1 MKDEK
6 KDKKS
11 LIKNKY
17 FWAVFALSFL
27 VLCLV
32 GETVLAVLNSII
44 SKGKYIAYTVP
55 LYVMPPVAFLATFVM
70 LYIIRRNHKKAE
82 ILIDSMNKFAAG
94 DLNVK
99 ILSGTKDKEYIKIYE
114 NFNKMVEEISS
125 VNDMRDDFIN
135 SFSHEIKTPLS
146 SINGFANLVL
156 DGGLDKSEEER
167 VLKIIAASSDKLLR
181 LTDNMLTLSRLENQ
195 KLMAPAEEV
204 KLDTVIKNCIIMLE
218 TQWAEKNVSVST
230 DLLPV
235 KIIGNKSRLSQVF
248 LNLLSNAVKF
258 TPAGGEVYVGMREE
272 NGFVYADVSDTG
284 IGIAEDEINAVFD
297 KYYRSRNAKNTE
309 GSGLGLAI
317 CKMVCALHGGDISVK
332 SVLNEGSTFTVK
344 LPLNR

>member
-1 MKDEK
+1 MNDGKKEK
-6 KDKKS
+6 KY
-11 LIKNKY
+11 LIKNKH

-32 GETVLAVLNSII
+32 GETVLAVINNIV
-44 SKGKYIAYTVP
+44 SKGKYIEYTVP
-55 LYVMPPVAFLATFVM
+55 LYVMPPVAFLSAFVM
-70 LYIIRRNHKKAE
+70 LYLIRRNHKKAE
-82 ILIDSMNKFAAG
+82 ILIDSMNRVAAG

-99 ILSGTKDKEYIKIYE
+99 ITSDTKDKKYIQIYE
-114 NFNKMVEEISS
+114 NFNKMVEELSS

-135 SFSHEIKTPLS
+135 AFSHEIKTPLS
-146 SINGFANLVL
+146 SINGFSNLIL
-156 DGGLDKSEEER
+156 DGGLDKSEEKR
-167 VLKIIAASSDKLLR
+167 VLKIISASSDKLLR

-204 KLDTVIKNCIIMLE
+204 KLDAIIKNCIIMLE

-235 KIIGNKSRLSQVF
+235 KINGNKTQLSQVF

-258 TPAGGEVYVGMREE
+258 TPAGGEVCVDMREE
-272 NGFVYADVSDTG
+272 NGFVFADVKDTG
-284 IGIAEDEINAVFD
+284 IGIAEDELNAVFE
-297 KYYRSRNAKNTE
+297 KYYRSRNAKHTE
-309 GSGLGLAI
+309 GTGLGLAI
-317 CKMVCALHGGDISVK
+317 CKRVCALHGGDIFVK